1 MIDFFIN
8 RRNSVYELSYLNVFI
23 SPKNYHGIHLQYHPH
38 KFYNKTNLIL
48 IYPATLWISVFII
61 ILNFKNNKE

>member
-38 KFYNKTNLIL
+38 KFYNKTNWIL
-48 IYPATLWISVFII
+48 IYPATL
-61 ILNFKNNKE
+61 